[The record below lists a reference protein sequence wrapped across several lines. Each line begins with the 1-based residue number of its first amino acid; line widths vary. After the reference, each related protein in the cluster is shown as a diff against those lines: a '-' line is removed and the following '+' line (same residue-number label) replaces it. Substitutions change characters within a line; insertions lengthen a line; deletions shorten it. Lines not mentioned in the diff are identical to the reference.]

1 MNYRTVLKYF
11 AVGLLIAV
19 ISFYLLQTLASGLS
33 LDWASNL
40 LIVGV
45 PFLCLVIII
54 CTGIIVSHIENK

>member
-11 AVGLLIAV
+11 AVGLLIAI
-19 ISFYLLQTLASGLS
+19 ISFYLLQTLASDLS
-33 LDWASNL
+33 LMLS
-40 LIVGV
+40 VGV